1 MCDGLPGPAVP
12 DDALSGLAFSQAIR
26 PRRSFAGKSFLRGDQ
41 PRRVADQ
48 SDRLEIGDD
57 VVVEL

>member
-26 PRRSFAGKSFLRGDQ
+26 PRKSFAGKSFRAATSHGVLPIR
-41 PRRVADQ
+41 A
-48 SDRLEIGDD
+48 IGSKS
-57 VVVEL
+57 VTTS

>member
-26 PRRSFAGKSFLRGDQ
+26 SAQIVRRQILLRGDQ
-41 PRRVADQ
+41 PRCVADQ
-48 SDRLEIGDD
+48 RDRLEIR
-57 VVVEL
+57 ETS